1 MANVIQVISGIQINA
16 SPSHLP
22 PILEHAQFV
31 AITVKRQMVSLQDAH
46 AQETL
51 RIVWMEPVQ
60 TVIVKKKYIVGENV
74 SLVPP
79 LVSIIREIAHRVMM
93 VKLRIVVPH
102 TPIALAN
109 VPRRGNIALMALVQS
124 ATQVHNIGIVMV
136 KGVLRVTINVVRVM
150 KDVHHVREPMYVRME
165 PVNLVPLVAFT
176 IMENAQSVEA
186 TVAPVI
192 RDAMTLVHR
201 VSIVLIIPVQRAK
214 RINIGMVQSVQRVGT
229 TVVPIIKTVQYA
241 PSLRYVSIKP
251 VNFVSM
257 ELSMTM
263 ENAQRVGRAVVPN
276 TPIVLK
282 HVHRP
287 SIVLI
292 IPVQHARRINIGMVR
307 SVPHVGPNVETTFLD
322 VHAQETLW
330 IALMEPV
337 QTVIAKIKYI
347 MAKPVNLVPLV
358 AFTIMDNAQ
367 IVALTVG
374 TAFQD
379 VQRALPPP
387 YARTEPVNLVPLVT
401 FTIMEHAHRAL
412 MLPLPT
418 AEPKNVRKDVP
429 MRGSIVLMVLAQSVS
444 RVKNI
449 GIRQRV
455 QIVANNVVRVMK
467 DVPPAQRAPIVS
479 ITHVANVLREHTM
492 IATVEHVCHVLQ
504 AHVLNLIVLISVPTL
519 VRFVALQEVVRTAN
533 LVFTLTQILKNA
545 QNAKTVNVEERV
557 DPVVQMPL
565 AIMERASVIVAIR
578 PLPTVLLL
586 VVVA

>member
-1 MANVIQVISGIQINA
+1 
-16 SPSHLP
+16 
-22 PILEHAQFV
+22 
-31 AITVKRQMVSLQDAH
+31 MVSLQDAH

-192 RDAMTLVHR
+192 RAAMTLVHR

-214 RINIGMVQSVQRVGT
+214 RINIGMVQSVPRVGT

-292 IPVQHARRINIGMVR
+292 IPVQHARRINIGMIRRR

-387 YARTEPVNLVPLVT
+387 YARTEPVNLVPPVT

-444 RVKNI
+444 RGKEYWDKTTCADCGKQCGAGYEGCPACTEGTDCINHTCGKCAEGTYYDSDSGTCLPCTSGTCSKPYCFNFCTDLGQICGTSGSCENCQSGFYFDPDSKKCTKCKN
-449 GIRQRV
+449 GQCGGTCGSCG
-455 QIVANNVVRVMK
+455 ANATCNNGTCQCNSGYS
-467 DVPPAQRAPIVS
+467 PPTDGS
-479 ITHVANVLREHTM
+479 
-492 IATVEHVCHVLQ
+492 
-504 AHVLNLIVLISVPTL
+504 S
-519 VRFVALQEVVRTAN
+519 F
-533 LVFTLTQILKNA
+533 
-545 QNAKTVNVEERV
+545 
-557 DPVVQMPL
+557 
-565 AIMERASVIVAIR
+565 
-578 PLPTVLLL
+578 
-586 VVVA
+586 